1 MTDRQARRESFLVRI
16 WQEQGQP
23 VWKGWVQH
31 VGSGESALLDNV
43 EELSTFVK
51 RWTTGSAG
59 ELGRGLR

>member
-1 MTDRQARRESFLVRI
+1 MADRQAQRESFLVRI

-23 VWKGWVQH
+23 AWKGWVQH

-51 RWTTGSAG
+51 RWTTGPRG
-59 ELGRGLR
+59 EQGQGLR